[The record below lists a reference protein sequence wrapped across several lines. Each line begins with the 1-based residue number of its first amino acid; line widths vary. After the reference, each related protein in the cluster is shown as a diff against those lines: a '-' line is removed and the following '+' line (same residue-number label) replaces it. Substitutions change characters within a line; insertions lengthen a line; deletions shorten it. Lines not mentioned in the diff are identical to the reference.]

1 MATPTEVDGE
11 LSALELG
18 AWRGL
23 LRAHAALARALDAE
37 LEERHGMSLSSYD
50 VLVHLRK
57 APHHRMRMSDLADRV
72 LLSRSGVTRLVDRM
86 ERDGLVCRDTCSSDG
101 RGCFAALTQKGE
113 QALERVRPTHLAG
126 VRQRFLSHF
135 SEEEL
140 AQMGEFWERLAPGSR
155 T

>member
-11 LSALELG
+11 LSPLELG

-57 APHHRMRMSDLADRV
+57 AADHRMRMSDLADRV
-72 LLSRSGVTRLVDRM
+72 LLSRSGVTRLVDRL
-86 ERDGLVCRDTCSSDG
+86 ERDGLVSRDTCSSDG
-101 RGCFAALTQKGE
+101 RGCYAALTPKGE
-113 QALERVRPTHLAG
+113 LALERVRPTHLAG

-135 SEEEL
+135 SEDEL
-140 AQMGEFWERLAPGSR
+140 AQMGEFWERVAPGSR